1 MGVAVSVPRRVASA
15 EDRLVLDGFEGLP
28 AAMVELDSAGRV
40 RRATRA
46 ALALL
51 GRDEDDLLGEE
62 FASFALPE
70 MRDALEARLEAQRRG
85 HRLARPFDAWLTLDG
100 TGTRRVRITGAALRG
115 AGGRALVLSLE
126 DRTAQAAGDGPF
138 RALVQSAPTA
148 ILSADDEGRITLV
161 NPAAEAMFGYA
172 AHDLLGRPVEILVP
186 ERFRRGHRGLRAGY
200 SENPQTRPLAG
211 GGTLWARRKDG
222 SELPVEISLAPS
234 PTPDGTVVQI
244 VLVDVTERLRAQAE
258 LERRAAQ
265 QAAIAQLGKR
275 ALEGAT
281 AHDLMAEAA
290 RLVAGALGEELVGVA
305 ECGAWGEEMLL
316 RAGVGW
322 PAEMLGK
329 ARLGG
334 RGSLVGA
341 ALRAEGPVVCDD
353 LAASAEY
360 AGALLDP
367 ERGAA
372 SAAAV
377 AIGARGR
384 PFGVL
389 VVHSDRSAAFGD
401 DDVHFLEAAANILAD
416 AIARRLVEERTR
428 HAALHDPLTG
438 LPNRSLLL
446 ERARHWQRL
455 ADRGRG
461 GLAAVLFLDLDH
473 FKLVNDSLGHEAGDE
488 LLRQVA
494 TRLRAAVRPM
504 DTVARFG
511 GDEFVIFLE
520 DLEDR
525 DGVLGVVTR
534 VQDAFAEPFT
544 LGTAS
549 HGATTSIG
557 VAICEEGAEADALLR
572 NADAALY
579 RAKDRGR
586 ARYELFDRG
595 LHKALVRRLRLGA
608 ELRSAVR
615 RGDVHVHF
623 QPVVELG
630 TGRVATFEA
639 LARWRRRG
647 EPIHPAEFIPI
658 AEETGLVV
666 ALGTAVLERAAAQA
680 ASWQRRFGGSD
691 PVGVSVN
698 LSPRQL
704 AEGDVV
710 GLVGRVLR
718 ETGLEPARL
727 ALEITETAIMRDVE
741 AAIARIRAL
750 RGLGVRIVLDDFGT
764 GYSSLS
770 HLKRLPIDTVK
781 VDKLF
786 VDAIARDAGSRAIV
800 AAVLSM
806 AEGFGATVVAEGVE
820 DREQLRHLADVGC
833 HYGQGHLF
841 ARDLTPAEA
850 DVLLYAQRRAPR
862 ALGAPR

>member
-1 MGVAVSVPRRVASA
+1 MKVPRDVAPG
-15 EDRLVLDGFEGLP
+15 EQRLVLDGFEGLP
-28 AAMVELDSAGRV
+28 AALVELDGAGRV

-51 GRDEDDLLGEE
+51 GRAARELIGEE
-62 FASFALPE
+62 FANLALPE
-70 MRDALEARLEAQRRG
+70 VRDALEARLEAQRRG
-85 HRLARPFDAWLTLDG
+85 HRLARPFDAWLNVDG
-100 TGTRRVRITGAALRG
+100 AGMRRVRVTGAASRAAGARG
-115 AGGRALVLSLE
+115 LVLALE
-126 DRTAQAAGDGPF
+126 DRTAHAAGDGPF
-138 RALVQSAPTA
+138 RALVESAPTA
-148 ILSADDEGRITLV
+148 ILSTDGEGRILLV

-172 AHDLLGRPVEILVP
+172 AHELLGRPVEILVP
-186 ERFRRGHRGLRAGY
+186 ERFRRGHRGLRTVYG
-200 SENPQTRPLAG
+200 ENPQTRPLAG

-290 RLVAGALGEELVGVA
+290 RLVAGALDEELVAVA
-305 ECGAWGEEMLL
+305 ESGAWGDQLIL
-316 RAGVGW
+316 RAAVGW
-322 PAEMLGK
+322 PPEMLGE

-334 RGSLVGA
+334 PGSLAGA
-341 ALRAEGPVVCDD
+341 ALRAEGPVVCHD
-353 LAASAEY
+353 LAASDEY
-360 AGALLDP
+360 SGSLLEP

-384 PFGVL
+384 AFGVL
-389 VVHSDRSAAFGD
+389 LVHSGRRAAFSD

-416 AIARRLVEERTR
+416 AIARRLAEERTR

-438 LPNRSLLL
+438 LPNRALLL
-446 ERARHWQRL
+446 ERARHRQRL

-511 GDEFVIFLE
+511 GDEFVILLE

-525 DGVLGVVTR
+525 EAVLGVVSR
-534 VQDAFAEPFT
+534 VQEAFAEPFT

-557 VAICEEGAEADALLR
+557 VALWEEGGDADALLR

-586 ARYELFDRG
+586 GRYELFDRG
-595 LHKALVRRLRLGA
+595 LHQALVRRLRLGA

-615 RGDVHVHF
+615 RRALRVHF

-630 TGRVATFEA
+630 SGRVASFEA

-647 EPIHPAEFIPI
+647 EAIHPSEFIPI
-658 AEETGLVV
+658 AEESGLVV
-666 ALGTAVLERAAAQA
+666 ALGTAVLERAAQHA
-680 ASWQRRFGGSD
+680 ASWQRRFGDTD

-704 AEGDVV
+704 AECDIV
-710 GLVGRVLR
+710 GMVGRVLR
-718 ETGLEPARL
+718 ETGLQPRRL

-750 RGLGVRIVLDDFGT
+750 RRLGVRIVLDDFGT

-806 AEGFGATVVAEGVE
+806 AEGFGATVVAEGLE
-820 DREQLRHLADVGC
+820 DREQLRHVADVGV

-850 DVLLYAQRRAPR
+850 ELLLSAQRRAPSG
-862 ALGAPR
+862 LGARG